1 MCRPASFIVTKDAV
15 LWSKTSDRHEDILQ
29 EFGIKDIAL
38 PPAFVRVELVP
49 NDGLLWT
56 DPDGWTFNIDQ
67 DSFPKWW
74 SAGKAE
80 KKVRS
85 VALRWQAEKVV
96 KPGEE
101 STREKE
107 YVYGTVQKVLS
118 GGTVQKVL
126 SGGTV
131 QKVLGG
137 GTVQEV
143 LSGTVQE
150 VWGGGTVQ
158 KVLSGGTVQKVLGGG
173 TVQEVLSGT
182 VQEVWGGTVQFYT
195 KPDLS
200 ILQDPNAVL
209 IDRSGEKVLCY
220 VGKQA

>member
-126 SGGTV
+126 
-131 QKVLGG
+131 
-137 GTVQEV
+137 
-143 LSGTVQE
+143 
-150 VWGGGTVQ
+150 
-158 KVLSGGTVQKVLGGG
+158 GGG